1 MRGKGVFARGVW
13 RARVPS
19 ASCTIMPKLPSS
31 SSHVASARVHHRH
44 VGQPGCQPCQDP
56 LGTPACYDS
65 RSGPEED
72 ERSGSLRVPSL
83 RTTTAAARPSRK
95 ATPGCAAGCAPAIAS
110 PDTPLSVNGTPT
122 NLHRTSVWHREPD
135 GRWVFWQ
142 RQQDD
147 QSCLR
152 YFSGA
157 VGESRRA
164 DIELGWPDDATLR
177 VAIPDVDL
185 VWTAR
190 LAATAVTRVLNAVGR
205 AMTDRTWLARP
216 VPTAIGPIAGF
227 ALRRARSA

>member
-1 MRGKGVFARGVW
+1 
-13 RARVPS
+13 
-19 ASCTIMPKLPSS
+19 
-31 SSHVASARVHHRH
+31 
-44 VGQPGCQPCQDP
+44 
-56 LGTPACYDS
+56 
-65 RSGPEED
+65 
-72 ERSGSLRVPSL
+72 
-83 RTTTAAARPSRK
+83 
-95 ATPGCAAGCAPAIAS
+95 
-110 PDTPLSVNGTPT
+110 LSVNGTPT

-205 AMTDRTWLARP
+205 AMTDRISLARP